1 MSLLPDL
8 ADAADANLAAHAIL
22 PCRVL
27 PGARVWADEALTVV
41 DSGLPCDT
49 FNLICRSRLR
59 AEAAAQRIADAL
71 AYYQETQHPFSW
83 WLGPGA
89 QPDDLPHRLAAAGL
103 EPAESEL
110 AMGLDLADLPGPDPW
125 PEGLTIRRVTTPEE
139 LEAYATL
146 SAANWSPPDA
156 HVLAFYRA
164 AAPHFLSPR
173 CDQWLYLGYYATTPV
188 ATAELTRAGSVAG
201 LYSIATLPDQRGRGI
216 GTAMTRTPLRD
227 AARAGLTHAILQAA
241 PMGQRLYARLG
252 FRPFGSITEWKPHA

>member
-89 QPDDLPHRLAAAGL
+89 QPDDLPRYLEAAGL
-103 EPAESEL
+103 VPAESEL
-110 AMGLDLADLPGPDPW
+110 AMGLDLTELAGVELPA
-125 PEGLTIRRVTTPEE
+125 GLSVRRVTTAGE
-139 LEAYATL
+139 LEEFAQL
-146 SAANWSPPDA
+146 SAANWSPPDP

-164 AAPHFLSPR
+164 AAPHFLAP
-173 CDQWLYLGYYATTPV
+173 DAPQWLYLGYNADTPV
-188 ATAELTRAGSVAG
+188 ATAELTRTGTMAG
-201 LYSIATLPDQRGRGI
+201 LYNIATRPDHRGRGI
-216 GTAMTRTPLRD
+216 GTAMTWTPLRD
-227 AARAGLTHAILQAA
+227 ASRAGLTHAILQAA

-252 FRPFGSITEWKPHA
+252 FQAFGAITEWKLHA